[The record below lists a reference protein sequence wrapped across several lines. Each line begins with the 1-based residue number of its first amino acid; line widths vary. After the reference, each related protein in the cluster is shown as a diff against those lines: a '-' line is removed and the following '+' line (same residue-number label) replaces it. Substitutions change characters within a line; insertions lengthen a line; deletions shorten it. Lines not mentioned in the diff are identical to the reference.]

1 MVLNTQRSAPTH
13 ISQTAHAI
21 TCTTDGWRVGQY
33 RLTRTLVTAP
43 CEHHVLYGDTH
54 ESAIC
59 CCALARATAIST
71 RSLRSLTHHASGNI
85 LICSD
90 SLYFCLL
97 ASPRL
102 RSIRLRPAC
111 AHYDTRYELAQ
122 RQRVGGGKEMAMAR
136 SWRWRGADVGEELAL
151 ARRLREAD
159 VGEELA
165 SPHCVTASAARLSS
179 RLVSLRSTRLRVSPA
194 LLASLLL
201 HWPCQLPLSAL
212 PRPLVSPAPLA
223 SVGRCCLPPAR
234 ASPRHA
240 SPSDLAMPLRLATS
254 TRHVASPTHLARLQ
268 LVQPAPSWGSVLV
281 HALQLTRR

>member
-1 MVLNTQRSAPTH
+1 MYCTVTHTNQPSA
-13 ISQTAHAI
+13 AALLHAP
-21 TCTTDGWRVGQY
+21 
-33 RLTRTLVTAP
+33 LP
-43 CEHHVLYGDTH
+43 
-54 ESAIC
+54 S
-59 CCALARATAIST
+59 ALARSA
-71 RSLRSLTHHASGNI
+71 RSRTMPAGI

-122 RQRVGGGKEMAMAR
+122 RQIVGGGKEMAMAR
-136 SWRWRGADVGEELAL
+136 SWRWRGADVGEELVL

-212 PRPLVSPAPLA
+212 PRQLVSPAPLA

-234 ASPRHA
+234 ASPRH
-240 SPSDLAMPLRLATS
+240 LA
-254 TRHVASPTHLARLQ
+254 
-268 LVQPAPSWGSVLV
+268 
-281 HALQLTRR
+281 